1 MEELFIL
8 PGEGMPIQSVR
19 VRVALLHHHER
30 ARDTNFALAA
40 FVVVT
45 ALVHPIY
52 WSLFFVVGVI
62 GLAHLTNVEDRLR
75 WWIVIWIVA
84 WISVLWKFSWETC
97 FLTKF
102 ASSGLPLFSSFWLIV
117 SWCIVLLHRSA

>member
-1 MEELFIL
+1 
-8 PGEGMPIQSVR
+8 MPIHSVH
-19 VRVALLHHHER
+19 VALLHHHGR
-30 ARDTNFALAA
+30 ARDANFALVE

-52 WSLFFVVGVI
+52 WSLLFVVGVI
-62 GLAHLTNVEDRLR
+62 GLAHPTNVEDRLR
-75 WWIVIWIVA
+75 WWIVIWVVV

-102 ASSGLPLFSSFWLIV
+102 ASSGLPFLVPFG
-117 SWCIVLLHRSA
+117 

>member
-8 PGEGMPIQSVR
+8 PGEGMLIHSM
-19 VRVALLHHHER
+19 RVALLLHHER
-30 ARDTNFALAA
+30 TRDTNFALVA
-40 FVVVT
+40 FVV
-45 ALVHPIY
+45 
-52 WSLFFVVGVI
+52 VI
-62 GLAHLTNVEDRLR
+62 GLAHPTNVEDRLR

-102 ASSGLPLFSSFWLIV
+102 ASSGLPFLVPFG
-117 SWCIVLLHRSA
+117 